1 MKKGTAILISV
12 IFIVSLAAIAF
23 ADETRKGTVKGVD
36 TKAGTI
42 TFCPEGTTKDMTLKA
57 DKSVDLDKVKPET
70 KVEVTLDNNTVKGI
84 KEMKKPKAPVGC

>member
-1 MKKGTAILISV
+1 MKRNTAILISA
-12 IFIVSLAAIAF
+12 IFIMSLAATAF
-23 ADETRKGTVKGVD
+23 AAETRKGTIKEVD

-57 DKSVDLDKVKPET
+57 DKSVDLSTVKPET
-70 KVEVTLDNNTVKGI
+70 KVEVTLDQNTVKGI

>member
-1 MKKGTAILISV
+1 MKRTAAILIPV

-23 ADETRKGTVKGVD
+23 AADTRKGTIKGVD

-42 TFCPEGTTKDMTLKA
+42 TFCPEGTDKDMTLKA
-57 DKSVDLDKVKPET
+57 DKSVDLSNVKPET
-70 KVEVTLDNNTVKGI
+70 KVAVTLDKNTVKGI